1 MCKKG
6 RQATRGFRRAGGL
19 LGCAGLVLASC
30 QTIVSDRVEDALAD
44 AGVPRGMADCMGDIW
59 ADDLSVAQIRGI
71 ANFADRIK
79 ADGNR
84 LTATRLVRHVRDWG
98 DPEALGVVTYS
109 TARCAF
115 D

>member
-1 MCKKG
+1 MSERFQC
-6 RQATRGFRRAGGL
+6 AAGVLGL
-19 LGCAGLVLASC
+19 SALLLASC
-30 QTIVSDRVEDALAD
+30 QTIVSNRVEDALAE

-59 ADDLSVAQIRGI
+59 ADDLSVGQIRRI
-71 ANFADRIK
+71 SDFADRIK

-84 LTATRLVRHVRDWG
+84 LTASRLVRHVREWG